1 VSVSASGASEQA
13 EGGSS
18 DRCEEGGGCER
29 GRGSKQQQP
38 ITHSHAA
45 LFSRSIES
53 IESNRRCLPQIVS
66 ISAMWMCVTHTM
78 YWSWSIVHPFD
89 LVSRTRRVGRRAECD
104 RTAIIGERVRHERKS
119 SLSRIAL
126 FIRFFALHCAP
137 PTPPPSLILSLCV
150 PTHQEHRIEKER
162 LVDSVRLSLS
172 NSCLKAQELR
182 GVLILMFL
190 SLFSSSSV

>member
-1 VSVSASGASEQA
+1 
-13 EGGSS
+13 
-18 DRCEEGGGCER
+18 
-29 GRGSKQQQP
+29 
-38 ITHSHAA
+38 
-45 LFSRSIES
+45 
-53 IESNRRCLPQIVS
+53 
-66 ISAMWMCVTHTM
+66 MWMCVTHTM

-162 LVDSVRLSLS
+162 LVDSVRPPL
-172 NSCLKAQELR
+172 ELLPQGAR
-182 GVLILMFL
+182 APRCSYPDVLITLL
-190 SLFSSSSV
+190 LLLRVEQRTHHSSLFLLPVPLFHPYHHPNPYHTTVSYLHGAQRQPPHSAP